1 MYMNQKNVQARR
13 HSYEGP
19 GFSLDM
25 GRCVEAMNVIV
36 NRVVII
42 IIRGKEVPLSK
53 SR

>member
-1 MYMNQKNVQARR
+1 MYRNQKNVQARK
-13 HSYEGP
+13 HSYEEL

-25 GRCVEAMNVIV
+25 GRCVEAMNVMV
-36 NRVVII
+36 NHVVII